1 MYAKLL
7 DKMFDYLNRYFLKN
21 QSMKSLGQTALM
33 KFNELFYEKV
43 KTELREVILEQISK
57 DRNNQI
63 VDRSI
68 VKKAIQCY
76 VDMGLNGAKPMKI
89 DAGFIWQGDKN
100 LVTYEQEFEI
110 HLLSQS
116 K

>member
-1 MYAKLL
+1 
-7 DKMFDYLNRYFLKN
+7 
-21 QSMKSLGQTALM
+21 
-33 KFNELFYEKV
+33 
-43 KTELREVILEQISK
+43 
-57 DRNNQI
+57 
-63 VDRSI
+63 
-68 VKKAIQCY
+68 
-76 VDMGLNGAKPMKI
+76 MGLNGAKPMKI